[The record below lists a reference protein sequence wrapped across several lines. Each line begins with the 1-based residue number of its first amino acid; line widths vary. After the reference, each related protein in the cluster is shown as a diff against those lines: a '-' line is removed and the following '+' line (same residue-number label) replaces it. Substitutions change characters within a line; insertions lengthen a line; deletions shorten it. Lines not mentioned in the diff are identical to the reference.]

1 MIRLLKWLVV
11 AVAAGMTSAVAADLA
26 QDYPR
31 RPIRLLVPYAPG
43 GATDIVARTIGPK
56 ITELLGQQVVIDNR
70 SGAAGNIA
78 LELVARAQPD
88 GYTLLIGNV
97 STNSINPTAFAHV
110 LPIDP
115 LKELMGITLLASVP
129 NFLIASAT
137 FPAATLKDFVAYAK
151 ARPGQLNHGGPI
163 GSYSHLDLLAFMK
176 AAGIQMVHIPSKG
189 GAGTSVTS
197 LISNEVQITW
207 MNLATAVGQIR
218 SGRLKAYAVTT
229 DKRLPDFPNVPTMA
243 EAGFAG
249 IGSNNWNGLFGQV
262 KLPKPIVAKLF
273 TAFTQAV
280 NRPDVQEVFA
290 RSLIPVA
297 ISKSPEEFDEFVRSE
312 NARWTKIIKENNLKL
327 EP

>member
-1 MIRLLKWLVV
+1 MVRLIGLLLLALATWIVDVV
-11 AVAAGMTSAVAADLA
+11 AVA

-31 RPIRLLVPYAPG
+31 RPIRVLVPYAPG
-43 GATDIVARTIGPK
+43 GATDIVARTVGPK
-56 ITELLGQQVVIDNR
+56 ITEILGQQVVIDNR

-88 GYTLLIGNV
+88 GYTLLVGNV
-97 STNSINPTAFAHV
+97 STNSINPIAFAHV

-115 LKELMGITLLASVP
+115 LKELTGVTLLASIP
-129 NFLIASAT
+129 NFLLTSAT
-137 FPAATLKDFVAYAK
+137 FPAATLKEFVAYAK

-207 MNLATAVGQIR
+207 MNLATAVGQIK

-229 DKRLPDFPNVPTMA
+229 DQRLPEFPNVPTMA
-243 EAGFAG
+243 EAGFPG
-249 IGSNNWNGLFGQV
+249 IGSNNWNGVFAQTRT
-262 KLPKPIVAKLF
+262 PPAIIAKLF
-273 TAFTQAV
+273 AAFTQAV
-280 NRPDVQEVFA
+280 KRPDVQEVFA

-297 ISKSPEEFDEFVRSE
+297 VSKSPEDFNAFVRSE
-312 NARWTKIIKENNLKL
+312 NARWAKIIKENNLKL